1 MATRRRASRRTI
13 TGSLSDIDRRLKFVE
28 TRPSPSR
35 LASQVV
41 RRTNIQPRAVSTDQI
56 QLLSITNSLIEKRT
70 VGEAELAE
78 NSVTS
83 LQVAPAAITSESF
96 APGAV
101 DNAALAPDSVGAD
114 NIQNGSVD
122 EDALAPGAAS
132 EDKIADG
139 AVTTAKIEN
148 GAVTESKLAS
158 NAVTESKIN
167 SGAVTE
173 SKIALQAVTEGKI
186 SSGAVTSTKIGNG
199 AVTAAKLGSDSVS
212 TVKIADFAVTTA
224 KIGSFA
230 VTANKMASQS
240 IASVNIVA
248 NDAIGTRF
256 VAGSGLSISRGN
268 RSVGSQYSY
277 SADFGTGSNQVPRG
291 NHTHSINGA
300 NSATGGAS
308 AGTAH
313 THNYVFRAGLANAP
327 STKKVKTNIS
337 THSIEDPKKI
347 LNLEPK
353 KYKYK
358 NSLRTLHSGKNR
370 EWMHGYIAEE
380 VLELGLEEIV
390 GYDKKGK
397 PDSLDYSLISLFLV
411 ELAKV
416 HESEINSLKE
426 EIQRLKESK

>member
-1 MATRRRASRRTI
+1 MASRRMSSKRTI
-13 TGSLSDIDRRLKFVE
+13 TGSLTDVQRRLKYVE
-28 TRPSPSR
+28 GRSSPSR
-35 LASQVV
+35 LANQVV
-41 RRTNIQPRAVSTDQI
+41 QRTNVQPRAISTDQI
-56 QLLSITNSLIEKRT
+56 ALSSITNSLIEESTITSREISANAIT
-70 VGEAELAE
+70 NSELAS
-78 NSVTS
+78 NSVSTENF
-83 LQVAPAAITSESF
+83 VV
-96 APGAV
+96 GAV
-101 DNAALAPDSVGAD
+101 DNSALGAKSVTQDKIDDNSVGTLQIINGAIDTDKLD
-114 NIQNGSVD
+114 NN
-122 EDALAPGAAS
+122 
-132 EDKIADG
+132 
-139 AVTTAKIEN
+139 AVTTSKILDGAIQTNKIDNFAVTTDKIGPGAIIEGKVGINAINSGAIQGSAITSAKISN
-148 GAVTESKLAS
+148 GAVT
-158 NAVTESKIN
+158 
-167 SGAVTE
+167 
-173 SKIALQAVTEGKI
+173 
-186 SSGAVTSTKIGNG
+186 SS
-199 AVTAAKLGSDSVS
+199 
-212 TVKIADFAVTTA
+212 
-224 KIGSFA
+224 KIGSSQVQTANIANLA
-230 VTANKMASQS
+230 VTGIKLANGSVTATKIATNAVGNNNIAPGTS
-240 IASVNIVA
+240 IVTNISTS
-248 NDAIGTRF
+248 G
-256 VAGSGLSISRGN
+256 GLSNTTTSL
-268 RSVGSQYSY
+268 S
-277 SADFGTGSNQVPRG
+277 FGIRNTLGVNFGGGSNQVPRG